1 MRIGNTIAEFTP
13 ALLVSLAIA
22 LFASLITF
30 GAIFLVTSTF
40 ALGLDFLIIVGCV
53 VGVAIGMGA
62 FLISFKKLRSGI
74 SN

>member
-1 MRIGNTIAEFTP
+1 MGIGNTISEFTP
-13 ALLVSLAIA
+13 ALLLSLAIA

-53 VGVAIGMGA
+53 VGAAIGMGA